1 MNILDKILK
10 NRKITLSSFLKNYKI
25 PEQIN
30 TKRISLIERIKN
42 SKKNPIISE
51 IKFASPSK
59 GSISSFRNVGDLA
72 KKMELGG
79 VVGISVL
86 TEPNYFNGSFEILE
100 RVRESISLPILL
112 KDFIFHKKQIYH
124 GMELGANVILLI
136 VKMLSNELLQELY
149 NLAISLNLEVLM
161 EIHDTEDLNRIQ
173 GIEPK
178 IIGINNRNLETLKVN
193 LKTTL
198 DMIPRIRNRF
208 PNSIIISESGIYTNQ
223 DIKNLLKAGANAFL
237 IGSSI
242 MEAPDIQ
249 LKLKELLEPS

>member
-1 MNILDKILK
+1 MNILDEILK
-10 NRKITLSSFLKNYKI
+10 KRKLTLNSFLKNYKI

-30 TKRISLIERIKN
+30 TKRISLIEGIKN
-42 SKKNPIISE
+42 SEKNPIISE

-59 GSISSFRNVGDLA
+59 GSISSFRNVEDLA

-124 GMELGANVILLI
+124 GKELGANVILLI
-136 VKMLSNELLQELY
+136 VKILSNKLLQELY
-149 NLAISLNLEVLM
+149 NLAISLELEVLL

-249 LKLKELLEPS
+249 LKLRELLEPS